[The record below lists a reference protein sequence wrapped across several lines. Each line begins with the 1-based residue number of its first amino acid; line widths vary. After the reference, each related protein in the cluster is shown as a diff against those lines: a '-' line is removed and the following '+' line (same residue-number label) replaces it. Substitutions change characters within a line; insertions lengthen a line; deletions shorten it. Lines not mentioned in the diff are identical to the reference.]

1 VHVGRVGGVHGNR
14 HLRVVNAREVA
25 SAGRLVLLGLER
37 EGVRVDTRVGRTT
50 VVEVGLHLV
59 EVLTLLLLETVLAVK
74 NELEGVEGTDDL
86 LGEGVGSRGTAS
98 AYLEERSTR
107 DGGGDESVG
116 RLDRGGVSLEDN
128 LADGTLGGEVPH
140 LGTGNTLVEAPYELL
155 DGVVVREADLL
166 GGSGGDGIS
175 TSVLNLLNEV
185 LVTLL
190 GEAATLLGVEVDV
203 VGPDLEGVSVKV
215 SGELGGEVE
224 VDADLV
230 VLEGNEGKVKTGV
243 AVEEENERKV
253 DGGVGGAGSHL
264 TPSGLLAL
272 IEVKLGV
279 QTPPALVVLVD
290 TLTTDGKLNGGDG
303 ALGDPAKIGGSIGSV
318 GRDAGLGLKLD
329 IHVTDE
335 ITVAGNSDG
344 DAAGVGGSTVD
355 GLLDVLHR
363 EVSVALVFRLEES
376 YLRVTGKV
384 NVLGTVRYELH
395 ETASHFES
403 CCTISRENNFGEM
416 RNFAIQF
423 FLV

>member
-1 VHVGRVGGVHGNR
+1 
-14 HLRVVNAREVA
+14 
-25 SAGRLVLLGLER
+25 
-37 EGVRVDTRVGRTT
+37 
-50 VVEVGLHLV
+50 
-59 EVLTLLLLETVLAVK
+59 
-74 NELEGVEGTDDL
+74 
-86 LGEGVGSRGTAS
+86 
-98 AYLEERSTR
+98 
-107 DGGGDESVG
+107 
-116 RLDRGGVSLEDN
+116 
-128 LADGTLGGEVPH
+128 
-140 LGTGNTLVEAPYELL
+140 
-155 DGVVVREADLL
+155 
-166 GGSGGDGIS
+166 
-175 TSVLNLLNEV
+175 
-185 LVTLL
+185 
-190 GEAATLLGVEVDV
+190 
-203 VGPDLEGVSVKV
+203 
-215 SGELGGEVE
+215 
-224 VDADLV
+224 
-230 VLEGNEGKVKTGV
+230 
-243 AVEEENERKV
+243 
-253 DGGVGGAGSHL
+253 
-264 TPSGLLAL
+264 
-272 IEVKLGV
+272 
-279 QTPPALVVLVD
+279 VLVD
-290 TLTTDGKLNGGDG
+290 TLTTDGHFHRGDG